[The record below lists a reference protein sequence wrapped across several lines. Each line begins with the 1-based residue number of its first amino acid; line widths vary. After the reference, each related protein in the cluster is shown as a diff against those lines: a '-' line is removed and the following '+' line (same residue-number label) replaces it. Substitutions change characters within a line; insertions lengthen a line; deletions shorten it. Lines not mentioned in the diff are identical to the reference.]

1 MAALLAVVRSTSQ
14 EKDWR
19 ASSSLKHEMQSEM
32 GRLDLDQWHP
42 RMKYDDNNVI
52 RGMTH
57 EIQTG

>member
-1 MAALLAVVRSTSQ
+1 MAALLAVVWSTSQ

-19 ASSSLKHEMQSEM
+19 ASSSLEHEMQSET
-32 GRLDLDQWHP
+32 GRLDLEQWHP
-42 RMKYDDNNVI
+42 GMKYYNNNVI